1 MIIQVKC
8 AFCDQPFDFDRAQE
22 SLLADCP
29 HCKKQNTIFI
39 STTPSKDIRIQRDA
53 PNLSGSKICPSC
65 KSTIG
70 RDAVLCIR
78 CGHDFKT
85 GKKIV
90 KPSWFSQHKGI
101 VLASSAG
108 FLVVIVALTF
118 IFWPKSLPPPIAP
131 ITPPLA
137 AQPPPTTPP
146 PPAAPA
152 PTPPVAQ
159 AVVPPPSKTTPPPPP
174 PPTPAQRAA
183 KQAETDRA
191 IFEAKKRQ
199 AEQKLRQQLD
209 AGKPMQKVGTTVEL
223 RRKNGVIDKGTFQ
236 GFAGTGTNRVAVL
249 VSPTKK
255 SGVPLVALDP
265 DSRIRLDLEY
275 REAFIRHL
283 LNNPQPAEKPTT

>member
-1 MIIQVKC
+1 MIVQIKC
-8 AFCDQPFDFDRAQE
+8 AFCDCPFDFDSARE
-22 SLLADCP
+22 SLLVDCP
-29 HCKKQNTIFI
+29 HCKKQNTIHV
-39 STTPSKDIRIQRDA
+39 SSSPPKDMRIQRDA

-90 KPSWFSQHKGI
+90 KPSWFSQHKMAVIASSAGAIGI
-101 VLASSAG
+101 VLALA
-108 FLVVIVALTF
+108 FVL
-118 IFWPKSLPPPIAP
+118 WPKTPPPPIAP

-137 AQPPPTTPP
+137 AQPL
-146 PPAAPA
+146 PPAATVP
-152 PTPPVAQ
+152 PSPPSPVASPII
-159 AVVPPPSKTTPPPPP
+159 PPPKPEPT
-174 PPTPAQRAA
+174 PTPAQQTA
-183 KQAETDRA
+183 KQAETDRS

-199 AEQKLRQQLD
+199 AEQQLRQQLD
-209 AGKPMQKVGTTVEL
+209 KGKPLHKVGSIVEL

-249 VSPTKK
+249 ASPTQK
-255 SGVPLVALDP
+255 SGVPLVSLDP

-283 LNNPQPAEKPTT
+283 LNNPKPTT

>member
-1 MIIQVKC
+1 MAMIIQVKC

-22 SLLADCP
+22 RLLADCP

-159 AVVPPPSKTTPPPPP
+159 AVVHRPPRQRPPRRLPPLQHNERPSKRRPIVPSLRPRNAKPNKSSGNSSTPGNPC
-174 PPTPAQRAA
+174 
-183 KQAETDRA
+183 
-191 IFEAKKRQ
+191 
-199 AEQKLRQQLD
+199 
-209 AGKPMQKVGTTVEL
+209 
-223 RRKNGVIDKGTFQ
+223 
-236 GFAGTGTNRVAVL
+236 
-249 VSPTKK
+249 KK
-255 SGVPLVALDP
+255 SAASLSCAARMASSTRARFRDLLARAPIALP
-265 DSRIRLDLEY
+265 SS
-275 REAFIRHL
+275 
-283 LNNPQPAEKPTT
+283 